1 MDLSVSLC
9 IAAAFAILCTFYI
22 GKSILTIDFS
32 EYSSKNSKKAKLK
45 RLLAKKD
52 TPLSDSKIRRDIR
65 KAFERILIPLGKAD
79 QKLLPARMDMAFR
92 KKIVSQINRL
102 NRNKLCRKIY
112 VTDVVPIPKNDFEA
126 WNDDG
131 REWRESVLMCSTL
144 ERFESTEDNKVQ
156 HEIYRKNSYLRI
168 LQSRHIRRT
177 DQKEKKKSYYN
188 DMLSI
193 TCPSCGAE
201 LICDETTAATSCPY
215 CGNPTVIAGQFSGMQ
230 RPDLVLPF
238 VLDKNAAKAAL
249 KKYYRGKRFLPNAFS
264 SQNHIEE
271 IKGVYVPF
279 WLFDA
284 NASGSGQYEATTSS
298 SHRNGD
304 YVITTTR
311 HYDVRRAGTTQFMG
325 VPVDGSTKMPN
336 GHMDAIEPYDYR
348 AFQPFSTAYLP
359 GYMADKYDED
369 ADTCQARAHSR
380 MRNSVSSELSASITG
395 YNSVS
400 TLSEN
405 ISIDYTA
412 KHYALLPVWM
422 LHTKWQGKDY
432 LFAMNGQTG
441 KLVGDLPV
449 DNRKVAAWFAGISV
463 PLMILLAILL

>member
-1 MDLSVSLC
+1 MATQLTNYQCPACTGPLHFDGASGKLVCDFCGSSYDTAEIEALYAEKE
-9 IAAAFAILCTFYI
+9 AAAETAAQN
-22 GKSILTIDFS
+22 KQAPPPDSVWS
-32 EYSSKNSKKAKLK
+32 ENEAAGLRSYS
-45 RLLAKKD
+45 
-52 TPLSDSKIRRDIR
+52 
-65 KAFERILIPLGKAD
+65 
-79 QKLLPARMDMAFR
+79 
-92 KKIVSQINRL
+92 
-102 NRNKLCRKIY
+102 
-112 VTDVVPIPKNDFEA
+112 
-126 WNDDG
+126 
-131 REWRESVLMCSTL
+131 
-144 ERFESTEDNKVQ
+144 
-156 HEIYRKNSYLRI
+156 
-168 LQSRHIRRT
+168 
-177 DQKEKKKSYYN
+177 
-188 DMLSI
+188 
-193 TCPSCGAE
+193 CPSCGAE

-230 RPDLVLPF
+230 RPELVLPF

-284 NASGSGQYEATTSS
+284 NASGSGLYEATTSS

-304 YVITTTR
+304 YVITTTK

-380 MRNSVSSELSASITG
+380 MQNSVSSELSASITG

-441 KLVGDLPV
+441 RFIGDLPV
-449 DNRKVAAWFAGISV
+449 SPLKVVLWFLGIFLVCMAILIGLDVSV
-463 PLMILLAILL
+463 FQFDDELTSVLVDFGIPLAIAPFVCIAFYNQMKTAREQTDARGYITMEGLTLTGSNDRYVTTHITRVRISKDDD

>member
-1 MDLSVSLC
+1 MATQLTNYQCPACTGPLHFYGASGKLVCDFCGGSYDTAE
-9 IAAAFAILCTFYI
+9 IEAMYAQKEAAAETAAQN
-22 GKSILTIDFS
+22 KEAPPPDSVWS
-32 EYSSKNSKKAKLK
+32 ENEAAGLRSYS
-45 RLLAKKD
+45 
-52 TPLSDSKIRRDIR
+52 
-65 KAFERILIPLGKAD
+65 
-79 QKLLPARMDMAFR
+79 
-92 KKIVSQINRL
+92 
-102 NRNKLCRKIY
+102 
-112 VTDVVPIPKNDFEA
+112 
-126 WNDDG
+126 
-131 REWRESVLMCSTL
+131 
-144 ERFESTEDNKVQ
+144 
-156 HEIYRKNSYLRI
+156 
-168 LQSRHIRRT
+168 
-177 DQKEKKKSYYN
+177 
-188 DMLSI
+188 
-193 TCPSCGAE
+193 CPSCGAE

-230 RPDLVLPF
+230 RPELVLPF

-249 KKYYRGKRFLPNAFS
+249 KKYYRGKRFLPSAFS
-264 SQNHIEE
+264 AQNHIEE

-284 NASGSGQYEATTSS
+284 NASGSGHYEASNSS

-369 ADTCQARAHSR
+369 ADTCQARAHNR

-405 ISIDYTA
+405 IHIDYTA

-449 DNRKVAAWFAGISV
+449 DMRKFAAWFAGISV

>member
-1 MDLSVSLC
+1 MATQLTNYQCPACTGPLHFDGASGKLVCDFCGSSYDTAEIEALYAEKE
-9 IAAAFAILCTFYI
+9 AAAETAAQN
-22 GKSILTIDFS
+22 KQAPPPDSVWS
-32 EYSSKNSKKAKLK
+32 ENEAAGLRSYS
-45 RLLAKKD
+45 
-52 TPLSDSKIRRDIR
+52 
-65 KAFERILIPLGKAD
+65 
-79 QKLLPARMDMAFR
+79 
-92 KKIVSQINRL
+92 
-102 NRNKLCRKIY
+102 
-112 VTDVVPIPKNDFEA
+112 
-126 WNDDG
+126 
-131 REWRESVLMCSTL
+131 
-144 ERFESTEDNKVQ
+144 
-156 HEIYRKNSYLRI
+156 
-168 LQSRHIRRT
+168 
-177 DQKEKKKSYYN
+177 
-188 DMLSI
+188 
-193 TCPSCGAE
+193 CPSCGAE

-230 RPDLVLPF
+230 RPELVLPF

-249 KKYYRGKRFLPNAFS
+249 KKYYRGKRFLPSAFS

-271 IKGVYVPF
+271 IKGVYVPC
-279 WLFDA
+279 WRFDA

-304 YVITTTR
+304 YVITTTK

-369 ADTCQARAHSR
+369 
-380 MRNSVSSELSASITG
+380 
-395 YNSVS
+395 SVS

-449 DNRKVAAWFAGISV
+449 DKRKVAAWFAGISV

>member
-1 MDLSVSLC
+1 MATQLTNYQCPACTGPLHFDGASGKLVCDFCGSSYDTAEIEALYAEKE
-9 IAAAFAILCTFYI
+9 AAAETAAQN
-22 GKSILTIDFS
+22 KQAPPPDSVWS
-32 EYSSKNSKKAKLK
+32 ENEAAGLRSYS
-45 RLLAKKD
+45 
-52 TPLSDSKIRRDIR
+52 
-65 KAFERILIPLGKAD
+65 
-79 QKLLPARMDMAFR
+79 
-92 KKIVSQINRL
+92 
-102 NRNKLCRKIY
+102 
-112 VTDVVPIPKNDFEA
+112 
-126 WNDDG
+126 
-131 REWRESVLMCSTL
+131 
-144 ERFESTEDNKVQ
+144 
-156 HEIYRKNSYLRI
+156 
-168 LQSRHIRRT
+168 
-177 DQKEKKKSYYN
+177 
-188 DMLSI
+188 
-193 TCPSCGAE
+193 CPSCGAE

-230 RPDLVLPF
+230 RPELVLPF

-304 YVITTTR
+304 YVITTTK

-336 GHMDAIEPYDYR
+336 GH
-348 AFQPFSTAYLP
+348 
-359 GYMADKYDED
+359 
-369 ADTCQARAHSR
+369 SR
-380 MRNSVSSELSASITG
+380 MQNSVSSELSASITG

-449 DNRKVAAWFAGISV
+449 DKRKVAAWFAGISV